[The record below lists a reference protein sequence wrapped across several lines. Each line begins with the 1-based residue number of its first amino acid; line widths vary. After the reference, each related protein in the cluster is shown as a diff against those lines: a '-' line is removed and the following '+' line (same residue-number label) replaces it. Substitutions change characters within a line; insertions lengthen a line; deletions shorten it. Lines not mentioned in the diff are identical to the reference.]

1 MGSDWTDRIRL
12 RNLKFLLSLA
22 QTHNLSH
29 SAAALHTTQPGL
41 SKWLKDLES
50 DVGLT
55 LFERHARGLTPTV
68 HGQALIAHARRIE
81 AQLDR
86 AAADMHILREGGAG
100 HVALGASGVAAT
112 EAGPL
117 AVVEMAARMPSLR
130 IDLVEGTMDLLL
142 NQLSQGDLDIVI
154 GRTIEDDASLSGFE
168 AETLYTEPVV
178 LAVRRDH
185 PLIGR
190 DCVDWNDVAQYR
202 WVVWPRGSPIRKAL
216 ETALAAAGQSL
227 PPNYIESNSVIA
239 NIALLRNSDAI
250 GVASHRSASALVD
263 MKLLRVLPLTLEC
276 FGSVSMYWRR
286 DDYRPRAVDL
296 ALECIRHVL
305 RAPSRQPGSLKAA
318 GPAPT
323 E

>member
-12 RNLKFLLSLA
+12 RNLRFLLSLA
-22 QTHNLSH
+22 QTRNLSH
-29 SAAALHTTQPGL
+29 SAAVLHTTQPGL

-68 HGQALIAHARRIE
+68 HGRALIAHARRIE

-112 EAGPL
+112 EAGPP
-117 AVVEMAARMPSLR
+117 AVLEMAARMPSLR

-142 NQLSQGDLDIVI
+142 DRLNQGDLDIVI
-154 GRTIEDDASLSGFE
+154 GRTMEDDPGLAGFD
-168 AETLYTEPVV
+168 AELLYTEPVD

-185 PLIGR
+185 PLIGH
-190 DCVDWNDVAQYR
+190 DAIDWDDVLRYR

-216 ETALAAAGQSL
+216 ETALAAAGLSL

-250 GVASHRSASALVD
+250 GVASHRSASALTD
-263 MKLLRVLPLTLEC
+263 MDLLRILPLKLEC

-286 DDYRPRAVDL
+286 NEYRPKSVEL
-296 ALECIRHVL
+296 ALDCIRHVL
-305 RAPSRQPGSLKAA
+305 REPDAFQ
-318 GPAPT
+318 
-323 E
+323 

>member
-1 MGSDWTDRIRL
+1 MASDWTDRIRL
-12 RNLKFLLSLA
+12 RNLRFLLSLA
-22 QTHNLSH
+22 QTRNLSR

-68 HGQALIAHARRIE
+68 HGQALIEHARRIE

-86 AAADMHILREGGAG
+86 AAADMNILREGGAG

-117 AVVEMAARMPSLR
+117 AALEMAARMPSLR

-154 GRTIEDDASLSGFE
+154 GRTIEDDPSLESFDSE
-168 AETLYTEPVV
+168 LLYTEPVA

-185 PLIGR
+185 PLADRGAIGW
-190 DCVDWNDVAQYR
+190 DDVLEYR

-216 ETALAAAGQSL
+216 ETALAAAGLSL

-250 GVASHRSASALVD
+250 GVASHRSASALAE
-263 MKLLRVLPLTLEC
+263 MGLLRILPLTLHC

-286 DDYRPRAVDL
+286 DEYRPKSVEL
-296 ALECIRHVL
+296 ALDCVRHVL
-305 RAPSRQPGSLKAA
+305 R
-318 GPAPT
+318 GPDDALQ
-323 E
+323 

>member
-12 RNLKFLLSLA
+12 RNLRFLLSLA
-22 QTHNLSH
+22 QTRNLSH

-68 HGQALIAHARRIE
+68 HGRALIAHARRIE

-117 AVVEMAARMPSLR
+117 AVLEMAARMPSLR

-142 NQLSQGDLDIVI
+142 DRLNQGDLDIVI
-154 GRTIEDDASLSGFE
+154 GRTMEDDPGLAGFD
-168 AETLYTEPVV
+168 AELLYTEPVD

-190 DCVDWNDVAQYR
+190 DAIDWDDVLRYR

-216 ETALAAAGQSL
+216 ETALAAAGLSL

-250 GVASHRSASALVD
+250 GVASHRSASALTD
-263 MKLLRVLPLTLEC
+263 MDLLRILPLKLEC

-286 DDYRPRAVDL
+286 NEYRPKSVEL
-296 ALECIRHVL
+296 ALDCIRHVL
-305 RAPSRQPGSLKAA
+305 REPDAFQ
-318 GPAPT
+318 
-323 E
+323 

>member
-12 RNLKFLLSLA
+12 RNLRFLLSLA
-22 QTHNLSH
+22 QTRNLSH

-117 AVVEMAARMPSLR
+117 AVLEMAARMPSLR

-142 NQLSQGDLDIVI
+142 DQLNQGDLDIVI
-154 GRTIEDDASLSGFE
+154 GRTMEDEPGLAGFDAEL
-168 AETLYTEPVV
+168 LYTEPVD

-190 DCVDWNDVAQYR
+190 DALDWDDVLQYR
-202 WVVWPRGSPIRKAL
+202 WVVWPGGSPIRKAL
-216 ETALAAAGQSL
+216 ETVLAASGLSL

-250 GVASHRSASALVD
+250 GVASHRSASALTD
-263 MKLLRVLPLTLEC
+263 MGLLRILPLKLEC

-286 DDYRPRAVDL
+286 NEYRPKSVEL
-296 ALECIRHVL
+296 ALDCIRHVL
-305 RAPSRQPGSLKAA
+305 REPGER
-318 GPAPT
+318 GEGRT
-323 E
+323 

>member
-12 RNLKFLLSLA
+12 RNLRFLLSLA
-22 QTHNLSH
+22 QTRNLSH
-29 SAAALHTTQPGL
+29 SAAVLHTTQPGL

-68 HGQALIAHARRIE
+68 HGRALIAHARRIE

-117 AVVEMAARMPSLR
+117 AVLEMAARMPSLR

-142 NQLSQGDLDIVI
+142 DRLNQGDLDIVI
-154 GRTIEDDASLSGFE
+154 GRTMEDDPGLAGFD
-168 AETLYTEPVV
+168 AERLYTEPVD

-190 DCVDWNDVAQYR
+190 DAIDWDDVLRYR

-216 ETALAAAGQSL
+216 ETALAAAGLSL

-250 GVASHRSASALVD
+250 GVASHRSASALTD
-263 MKLLRVLPLTLEC
+263 MDLLRILPLKLEC

-286 DDYRPRAVDL
+286 NEYRPKSVEL
-296 ALECIRHVL
+296 ALDCIRHVL
-305 RAPSRQPGSLKAA
+305 REPDAFQ
-318 GPAPT
+318 
-323 E
+323 

>member
-12 RNLKFLLSLA
+12 RNLRFLLSLA
-22 QTHNLSH
+22 QTRNLSH
-29 SAAALHTTQPGL
+29 SAAVLHTTQPGL

-68 HGQALIAHARRIE
+68 HGRALIAHARRIE

-117 AVVEMAARMPSLR
+117 AVLEMAARMPSLR

-142 NQLSQGDLDIVI
+142 DRLNQGDLDIVI
-154 GRTIEDDASLSGFE
+154 GRTMEDDPGLAGFD
-168 AETLYTEPVV
+168 AELLYTEPVD

-185 PLIGR
+185 PLIGH
-190 DCVDWNDVAQYR
+190 DAIDWDDVLRYR

-216 ETALAAAGQSL
+216 ETALAAAGLSL

-250 GVASHRSASALVD
+250 GVASHRSASALTD
-263 MKLLRVLPLTLEC
+263 MDLLRILPLKLEC

-286 DDYRPRAVDL
+286 NEYRPKSVEL
-296 ALECIRHVL
+296 ALDCIRHVL
-305 RAPSRQPGSLKAA
+305 RDPDAFQ
-318 GPAPT
+318 
-323 E
+323 

>member
-12 RNLKFLLSLA
+12 RNLRFLLSLA
-22 QTHNLSH
+22 QTRNLSH

-68 HGQALIAHARRIE
+68 HGRALIAHARRIE

-117 AVVEMAARMPSLR
+117 AVLEMAARMPSLR

-142 NQLSQGDLDIVI
+142 DRLNQGDLDIVI
-154 GRTIEDDASLSGFE
+154 GRTMEDDPGLAGFD
-168 AETLYTEPVV
+168 AELLYTEPVD

-185 PLIGR
+185 PLIGH
-190 DCVDWNDVAQYR
+190 DAIDWDDVLRYR

-216 ETALAAAGQSL
+216 ETALAAAGLSL

-250 GVASHRSASALVD
+250 GVASHRSASALTD
-263 MKLLRVLPLTLEC
+263 MDLLRILPLKLEC

-286 DDYRPRAVDL
+286 NEYRPKSVEL
-296 ALECIRHVL
+296 ALDCIRHVL
-305 RAPSRQPGSLKAA
+305 REPDAFQ
-318 GPAPT
+318 
-323 E
+323 

>member
-12 RNLKFLLSLA
+12 RNLRFLLSLA
-22 QTHNLSH
+22 QTRNLSH
-29 SAAALHTTQPGL
+29 SAGALHTTQPGL

-68 HGQALIAHARRIE
+68 HGRALIAHARRIE

-100 HVALGASGVAAT
+100 HVTLGASGVAAT

-117 AVVEMAARMPSLR
+117 AVLEMAARMPSLR

-142 NQLSQGDLDIVI
+142 DRLNQGDLDIVI
-154 GRTIEDDASLSGFE
+154 GRTMEDDPGLAGFD
-168 AETLYTEPVV
+168 AELLYTEPVD

-185 PLIGR
+185 PLIGH
-190 DCVDWNDVAQYR
+190 DAIDWDDVLRYR

-216 ETALAAAGQSL
+216 ETALAAAGLSL

-250 GVASHRSASALVD
+250 GVASHRSASALTD
-263 MKLLRVLPLTLEC
+263 MDLLRILPLKLEC

-286 DDYRPRAVDL
+286 NEYRPKSVEL
-296 ALECIRHVL
+296 ALDCIRHVL
-305 RAPSRQPGSLKAA
+305 REPDAFQ
-318 GPAPT
+318 
-323 E
+323 

>member
-12 RNLKFLLSLA
+12 RNLRFLLSLA
-22 QTHNLSH
+22 QTRNLSH
-29 SAAALHTTQPGL
+29 SAAVLHTTQPGL

-68 HGQALIAHARRIE
+68 HGRALIAHARRIE

-117 AVVEMAARMPSLR
+117 AVLEMAARMPSLR

-142 NQLSQGDLDIVI
+142 DRLNQGDMDIVI
-154 GRTIEDDASLSGFE
+154 GRTMEDDPGLAGFD
-168 AETLYTEPVV
+168 AELLYTEPVD

-190 DCVDWNDVAQYR
+190 DAIDWDDVLRYR

-216 ETALAAAGQSL
+216 ETALAAAGLSL

-250 GVASHRSASALVD
+250 GVASHRSASALTD
-263 MKLLRVLPLTLEC
+263 MDLLRILPLKLEC

-286 DDYRPRAVDL
+286 NEYRPKSVEL
-296 ALECIRHVL
+296 ALDCIRHVL
-305 RAPSRQPGSLKAA
+305 REPDAFQ
-318 GPAPT
+318 
-323 E
+323 

>member
-1 MGSDWTDRIRL
+1 MASDWTDRIRL
-12 RNLKFLLSLA
+12 RNLRFLLSLA
-22 QTHNLSH
+22 QTRNLSRP
-29 SAAALHTTQPGL
+29 AAALHTTQPGL

-68 HGQALIAHARRIE
+68 HGQALIEHARRIE

-86 AAADMHILREGGAG
+86 AAADMNILREGGAG

-117 AVVEMAARMPSLR
+117 AALEMAARMPSLR

-154 GRTIEDDASLSGFE
+154 GRTIEDDPSLESFDSE
-168 AETLYTEPVV
+168 LLYTEPVA

-185 PLIGR
+185 PLADRGAIGW
-190 DCVDWNDVAQYR
+190 DDVLEYR

-216 ETALAAAGQSL
+216 ETALAAAGLSL

-250 GVASHRSASALVD
+250 GVASHRSASALAE
-263 MKLLRVLPLTLEC
+263 MGLLRILPLTLHC

-286 DDYRPRAVDL
+286 DEYRPKSVEL
-296 ALECIRHVL
+296 ALDCVRHVL
-305 RAPSRQPGSLKAA
+305 R
-318 GPAPT
+318 GPDDALQ
-323 E
+323 

>member
-12 RNLKFLLSLA
+12 RNLRFLLSLA
-22 QTHNLSH
+22 QTRNLSH

-86 AAADMHILREGGAG
+86 AAADMNILREGGAG

-117 AVVEMAARMPSLR
+117 AVLEMAARMPSLR

-154 GRTIEDDASLSGFE
+154 GRTLEDDPGLASFE
-168 AETLYTEPVV
+168 AERLYTEPVD

-185 PLIGR
+185 PLVGRAAIGW
-190 DCVDWNDVAQYR
+190 DDVRQYR
-202 WVVWPRGSPIRKAL
+202 WVVWPKGSPIRKGL
-216 ETALAAAGQSL
+216 ETALAEAGLSL

-263 MKLLRVLPLTLEC
+263 MNLLSILPLRLQC

-286 DDYRPRAVDL
+286 NEYHPRSVEL
-296 ALECIRHVL
+296 ALDCIRHVL
-305 RAPSRQPGSLKAA
+305 RAPGAVQ
-318 GPAPT
+318 
-323 E
+323 

>member
-12 RNLKFLLSLA
+12 RNLRFLLSLA
-22 QTHNLSH
+22 QTRNLSH
-29 SAAALHTTQPGL
+29 SAAVLHTTQPGL

-68 HGQALIAHARRIE
+68 HGRALIAHARRIE

-117 AVVEMAARMPSLR
+117 AVLEMAARMPSLR

-142 NQLSQGDLDIVI
+142 DRLNQGDLDIVI
-154 GRTIEDDASLSGFE
+154 GRTMEDDPGLAGFD
-168 AETLYTEPVV
+168 AELLYTEPVD

-185 PLIGR
+185 PLIGH
-190 DCVDWNDVAQYR
+190 DAIDWDDVLRYR

-216 ETALAAAGQSL
+216 ETALAAAGLSL

-250 GVASHRSASALVD
+250 GVASHRSASALTD
-263 MKLLRVLPLTLEC
+263 MDLLRILPLKLEC

-286 DDYRPRAVDL
+286 NEYRPKSVEL
-296 ALECIRHVL
+296 ALDCIRHVL
-305 RAPSRQPGSLKAA
+305 REPDAFQ
-318 GPAPT
+318 
-323 E
+323 

>member
-12 RNLKFLLSLA
+12 RNLRFLLSLA
-22 QTHNLSH
+22 QTRNLSH

-86 AAADMHILREGGAG
+86 AAADMNILREGGAG
-100 HVALGASGVAAT
+100 RVALGASGVAAT

-117 AVVEMAARMPSLR
+117 AVLEMAARMPTLR

-142 NQLSQGDLDIVI
+142 NLLSQGDLDIVI
-154 GRTIEDDASLSGFE
+154 GRTMEDDASLAGFD
-168 AETLYTEPVV
+168 AELLYTEPVD

-190 DCVDWNDVAQYR
+190 AEIGWDDVRQYR

-216 ETALAAAGQSL
+216 ETALAAAGLSL

-239 NIALLRNSDAI
+239 NIALLSNSDAI
-250 GVASHRSASALVD
+250 GVASHRSASALAD
-263 MKLLRVLPLTLEC
+263 MNLLRILPLKLQV

-286 DDYRPRAVDL
+286 DEYRPKAVEL
-296 ALECIRHVL
+296 ALDCIRHVL
-305 RAPSRQPGSLKAA
+305 REPGAVQ
-318 GPAPT
+318 
-323 E
+323 

>member
-12 RNLKFLLSLA
+12 RNLRFLLSLA
-22 QTHNLSH
+22 QTRNLSH
-29 SAAALHTTQPGL
+29 SAAAMHTTQPGL

-68 HGQALIAHARRIE
+68 HGQALIEHARRIE

-86 AAADMHILREGGAG
+86 AAADMNILREGGAG

-117 AVVEMAARMPSLR
+117 AVLEMAARMPRLR

-154 GRTIEDDASLSGFE
+154 GRTIEDDASLVGFDSE
-168 AETLYTEPVV
+168 LLYTEPVD

-185 PLIGR
+185 PLVGRAAIGW
-190 DCVDWNDVAQYR
+190 DDVRQYR
-202 WVVWPRGSPIRKAL
+202 WVVWPKGSPIRKAL
-216 ETALAAAGQSL
+216 ETALAEAGLSL

-250 GVASHRSASALVD
+250 GVASHRSASALED
-263 MKLLRVLPLTLEC
+263 MDLLRILPLALQC

-286 DDYRPRAVDL
+286 DEYRPKSVEL
-296 ALECIRHVL
+296 ALDCIRHVL
-305 RAPSRQPGSLKAA
+305 RAPDGKLKVKGAE
-318 GPAPT
+318 PARK

>member
-12 RNLKFLLSLA
+12 RNLRFLLSLA
-22 QTHNLSH
+22 QTRNLSH

-86 AAADMHILREGGAG
+86 AAADMNILREGGAG
-100 HVALGASGVAAT
+100 RVALGASGVAAT

-117 AVVEMAARMPSLR
+117 AVLEMAARMPTLR

-142 NQLSQGDLDIVI
+142 NLLSQGDLDIVI
-154 GRTIEDDASLSGFE
+154 GRTMEDDASLAGFD
-168 AETLYTEPVV
+168 AELLYTEPVD

-190 DCVDWNDVAQYR
+190 AEIGWDDVRQYR

-216 ETALAAAGQSL
+216 ETALAAAGLSL

-239 NIALLRNSDAI
+239 NIALLSNSDAI
-250 GVASHRSASALVD
+250 GVASHRSASALAD
-263 MKLLRVLPLTLEC
+263 MNLLRILPLKLQV

-286 DDYRPRAVDL
+286 DEYRPKAVEL
-296 ALECIRHVL
+296 ALDCIRHVL
-305 RAPSRQPGSLKAA
+305 REPGAA
-318 GPAPT
+318 Q
-323 E
+323 

>member
-22 QTHNLSH
+22 QTRNLSR

-41 SKWLKDLES
+41 SKWLKDLEG
-50 DVGLT
+50 DIGLT

-68 HGQALIAHARRIE
+68 HGQVLIAHARRID

-86 AAADMHILREGGAG
+86 AATDMRILGEGSAG

-112 EAGPL
+112 EAGPR
-117 AVVEMAARMPSLR
+117 AVLEMATLMPELR
-130 IDLVEGTMDLLL
+130 IDLVEGTMDLLMDML
-142 NQLSQGDLDIVI
+142 AQGDLDIVI
-154 GRTIEDDASLSGFE
+154 GRTMEDDASLAGFD
-168 AETLYTEPVV
+168 AELLYTEPVD

-190 DCVDWNDVAQYR
+190 AEIGWDDVRQYR

-216 ETALAAAGQSL
+216 ETALAAAGLSL

-239 NIALLRNSDAI
+239 NIALLSNSDAI
-250 GVASHRSASALVD
+250 GVASHRSASALAD
-263 MKLLRVLPLTLEC
+263 MNLLRILPLKLQV

-286 DDYRPRAVDL
+286 DEYRPKSVEL
-296 ALECIRHVL
+296 ALDCIRHVL
-305 RAPSRQPGSLKAA
+305 REP
-318 GPAPT
+318 
-323 E
+323 

>member
-12 RNLKFLLSLA
+12 RNLRFLLSLA
-22 QTHNLSH
+22 QTRNLSH
-29 SAAALHTTQPGL
+29 SAAVLHTTQPGL

-68 HGQALIAHARRIE
+68 HGRALIAHARRIE
-81 AQLDR
+81 DQLDR

-117 AVVEMAARMPSLR
+117 AVLEMAARMPSLR

-142 NQLSQGDLDIVI
+142 DRLNQGDLDIVI
-154 GRTIEDDASLSGFE
+154 GRTMEDDPGLAGFD
-168 AETLYTEPVV
+168 AELLYTEPVD

-185 PLIGR
+185 PLIGH
-190 DCVDWNDVAQYR
+190 DAIDWDDVLRYR

-216 ETALAAAGQSL
+216 ETALAAAGLSL

-250 GVASHRSASALVD
+250 GVASHRSASALTD
-263 MKLLRVLPLTLEC
+263 MDLLRILPLKLEC

-286 DDYRPRAVDL
+286 NEYRPKSVEL
-296 ALECIRHVL
+296 ALDCIRHVL
-305 RAPSRQPGSLKAA
+305 REPDAFQ
-318 GPAPT
+318 
-323 E
+323 

>member
-12 RNLKFLLSLA
+12 RNLRFLLSLA
-22 QTHNLSH
+22 QTRNLSH

-68 HGQALIAHARRIE
+68 HGRALIAHARRIE

-117 AVVEMAARMPSLR
+117 AVLEMAARMPSLR

-142 NQLSQGDLDIVI
+142 DRLNQGDLDIVI
-154 GRTIEDDASLSGFE
+154 GRTMEDDPGLAGFD
-168 AETLYTEPVV
+168 AELLYTEPVD

-190 DCVDWNDVAQYR
+190 DAIDWDDVLRYR

-216 ETALAAAGQSL
+216 ETALAAAGLSL

-250 GVASHRSASALVD
+250 GVASHRSASALTD
-263 MKLLRVLPLTLEC
+263 MDLLRILPLNLEC

-286 DDYRPRAVDL
+286 NEYRPKSVEL
-296 ALECIRHVL
+296 ALDCIRHVL
-305 RAPSRQPGSLKAA
+305 REPDAFQ
-318 GPAPT
+318 
-323 E
+323 

>member
-12 RNLKFLLSLA
+12 RNLRFLLSLA
-22 QTHNLSH
+22 QTRNLSH
-29 SAAALHTTQPGL
+29 SAAVLHTTQPGL

-68 HGQALIAHARRIE
+68 HGRALIAHARRIE

-117 AVVEMAARMPSLR
+117 AVLEMAARMPSLR

-142 NQLSQGDLDIVI
+142 DRLNQGDLDIVI
-154 GRTIEDDASLSGFE
+154 GRTMEDDPGLAGFD
-168 AETLYTEPVV
+168 AELLYTEPVD

-190 DCVDWNDVAQYR
+190 DAIDWDDVLRYR

-216 ETALAAAGQSL
+216 ETALAAAGLSL

-250 GVASHRSASALVD
+250 GVASHRSASALTD
-263 MKLLRVLPLTLEC
+263 MDLLRILPLKLEC

-286 DDYRPRAVDL
+286 NEYRPKSVEL
-296 ALECIRHVL
+296 ALDCIRHVL
-305 RAPSRQPGSLKAA
+305 REPDAFQ
-318 GPAPT
+318 
-323 E
+323 